1 MCSDEGLSGA
11 RFRQILLVGAA
22 VEREPSLKY
31 FTIQFYVHPGD
42 EQPLSR
48 ISLHEDFL
56 ARTFSKSTLRSIQK
70 WSDLT
75 LRGMDAS
82 CAGNVGQY

>member
-31 FTIQFYVHPGD
+31 FTIQFYVHPGRSK
-42 EQPLSR
+42 LS
-48 ISLHEDFL
+48 SFL
-56 ARTFSKSTLRSIQK
+56 APIAPGLSPNSCLRK
-70 WSDLT
+70 LF
-75 LRGMDAS
+75 RR
-82 CAGNVGQY
+82 